1 VKSETG
7 KPGEVRRGAGIAV
20 TAKRRVVGDGM
31 IGNLYAVN
39 RETCRVPDDGTAQPV
54 EQSFGRSQSAH
65 SSDETS

>member
-1 VKSETG
+1 M
-7 KPGEVRRGAGIAV
+7 AV

-39 RETCRVPDDGTAQPV
+39 RETCRLPDDGTAQPV